1 MSRTANSVAEV
12 PAAPV
17 SASAVE
23 PPSADADCGRWAK
36 RKSSHALVN
45 IQIPELSKTI
55 SCMMRNSSST
65 GALLEAAREQGDAF
79 SSLPDEFSIYL
90 PMDRISIP
98 CRLVWRQFRQIG
110 VQYTGPSRVVAKQAP
125 PPRVMTPA
133 KKSLL
138 ARVAAKAKR

>member
-1 MSRTANSVAEV
+1 MSRTANIVASATPV
-12 PAAPV
+12 AAP
-17 SASAVE
+17 AMEQATPDDE
-23 PPSADADCGRWAK
+23 CARWAK
-36 RKSSHALVN
+36 RKASHAIVN
-45 IQIPELSKTI
+45 IQIPGLGKSI
-55 SCMMRNSSST
+55 SCTMRNSSST

-79 SSLPDEFSIYL
+79 SALPDEFSLFL

-110 VQYTGPSRVVAKQAP
+110 VQYTGPSQVVAKPTP
-125 PPRVMTPA
+125 PPRVMSPA

>member
-1 MSRTANSVAEV
+1 MSRTANIAAPDR
-12 PAAPV
+12 PAATAAIEQ
-17 SASAVE
+17 SSQDE
-23 PPSADADCGRWAK
+23 DCGRWAK

-45 IQIPELSKTI
+45 IQIPELSRTI

-79 SSLPDEFSIYL
+79 SALPDEFSIFL

-110 VQYTGPSRVVAKQAP
+110 VQYTGPSRVVAKPAP